1 MNLKDIRKFMAV
13 VPATRATANTTYN
26 GEATVGDADGIPLK
40 DADVIIVDVSVGAVA
55 ATGSLAFQLQ
65 VANLATGCATTDLID
80 VTDATIAVAADGDN
94 KTYAISVKASNLP
107 EISGDVYLYVKRV
120 QTGAVDICDST
131 AILLTDHKT
140 KSVLYNGGT
149 SDFSA
154 EL

>member
-1 MNLKDIRKFMAV
+1 M
-13 VPATRATANTTYN
+13 
-26 GEATVGDADGIPLK
+26 
-40 DADVIIVDVSVGAVA
+40 
-55 ATGSLAFQLQ
+55 LAFQLQ
-65 VANLATGCATTDLID
+65 VSNLATGNTTSTLVD
-80 VTDATIAVAADGDN
+80 VEDATLAVAADGDN

-107 EISGDVYLYVKRV
+107 AISGDVYLYVKRV

-131 AILLTDHKT
+131 AILLTDHET

>member
-1 MNLKDIRKFMAV
+1 MNQKDIRKFIAI
-13 VPATRATANTTYN
+13 VPAVRATAATTYN

-40 DADVIIVDVSVGAVA
+40 DADLVIVDVSVGAVA

-65 VANLATGCATTDLID
+65 VSNLATGNTTSTLVD
-80 VTDATIAVAADGDN
+80 VEDATLAVAADGDN

-107 EISGDVYLYVKRV
+107 AISGDVYLYVKRV

-131 AILLTDHKT
+131 AILLTDHET